1 MTGQTGYYAGLAAE
15 EAVERHYAAA
25 GHATLARRWRG
36 RGGEVD
42 LIAERD
48 GQTVFVEVKKSG
60 SFGAAA
66 ARLSARQIARLQ
78 AAAEEF
84 LGTRPGGL
92 DSDMRF
98 DVACVDSTGRIEV
111 IENAIWA

>member
-15 EAVERHYAAA
+15 EAVARHYARA

-36 RGGEVD
+36 KGGELD

-48 GQTVFVEVKKSG
+48 GQTIFVEVKKSR
-60 SFGAAA
+60 SFAAAA

-78 AAAEEF
+78 SAALEF
-84 LGTRPGGL
+84 LGTLPGGL
-92 DSDMRF
+92 ISEMRF
-98 DVACVDSTGRIEV
+98 DVACVDALGRIEV
-111 IENAIWA
+111 TENAIWA